1 MKSPRFYASRQT
13 DVAPTVAHFVWFPAP
28 QGGRALGQGS
38 QSLRDTLGAAR
49 RAAFVKSVL

>member
-1 MKSPRFYASRQT
+1 MLPPRSPTSCGSL
-13 DVAPTVAHFVWFPAP
+13 PP